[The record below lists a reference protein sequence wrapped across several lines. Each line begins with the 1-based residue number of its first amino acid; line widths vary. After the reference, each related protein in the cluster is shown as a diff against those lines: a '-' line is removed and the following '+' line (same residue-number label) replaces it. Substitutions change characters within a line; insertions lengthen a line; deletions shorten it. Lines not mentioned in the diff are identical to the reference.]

1 MLLYVSQMH
10 AVPWTVKHHLIY
22 ILDIWGKKL
31 VIKAAATSNSSPIFP
46 NIPVIFSMQFR
57 PVIIKYW
64 LPVTQNNVTTFDES
78 FASAA
83 NEALVE
89 NLSTLLNQGESDRII
104 GKRQFFDF
112 VSVCIAYSLT
122 T

>member
-1 MLLYVSQMH
+1 M
-10 AVPWTVKHHLIY
+10 
-22 ILDIWGKKL
+22 
-31 VIKAAATSNSSPIFP
+31 
-46 NIPVIFSMQFR
+46 
-57 PVIIKYW
+57 
-64 LPVTQNNVTTFDES
+64 TTFDES